1 MKTTKRGFTLVE
13 LLVVIAII
21 GILVGLLLPAVQA
34 AREAARRMQCSN
46 NLKQTALSMHNYHDT
61 YKTFPQGA
69 IVKFGGASLSSNFYV
84 NAFAST
90 LPFIEQGALQDLY
103 NFDVPW
109 EQQTPAVARTVI
121 STYFCP
127 SNAGEDVVS
136 DTAIGAVLASFGAT
150 VGDTFGVS
158 TYRLSKGAHGEWS
171 NKPNGYGSAKGM
183 FDLGLKTSFRDI
195 IDGTSNTFCIGEGA
209 SGGRRVLCAGVD
221 CDESGTVET
230 VSATGWMIPQPIP
243 DAAGLIRNSNF
254 AGTVEPLNKNP
265 TTSTNLAEA
274 DFGNAAPGGGDTV
287 GNFGSYH
294 PGGANFALAD
304 GSVRFVG
311 ETVDM
316 VIYRAVSTVAGGE
329 AVSLP

>member
-1 MKTTKRGFTLVE
+1 MKSSKRGFTLVE

-69 IVKFGGASLSSNFYV
+69 IVRFGSGSLSSDFYV
-84 NAFAST
+84 NAFSST
-90 LPFIEQGALQDLY
+90 LPFIEQGSLQNLY
-103 NFDVPW
+103 NFDEPW
-109 EQQTPAVARTVI
+109 ESQLPAVASTVV
-121 STYFCP
+121 STYYCP
-127 SNAGEDVVS
+127 SNAGPETVT
-136 DTAIGAVLASFGAT
+136 DTAVGAVLASFGAT
-150 VGDTFGVS
+150 VGDTFGVT

-171 NKPNGYGSAKGM
+171 NNPSGYGSAKGM

-195 IDGTSNTFCIGEGA
+195 IDGTSNTLCIGEGS
-209 SGGRRVLCAGVD
+209 SGARHDLCAGVN
-221 CDESGTVET
+221 CTTPTET
-230 VSATGWMIPQPIP
+230 VSSIGWIIPQPIA
-243 DAAGLIRNSNF
+243 DAAGLTRNSIF

-274 DFGNAAPGGGDTV
+274 TFNSAATGGGDTV
-287 GNFGSYH
+287 GNFSSYH
-294 PGGANFALAD
+294 PGGGNFALAD
-304 GSVRFVG
+304 GSVRFIG
-311 ETVDM
+311 ETIDM

-329 AVSLP
+329 VGSLP